1 MTVQTVTLDLPQDIY
16 ARLQQMARATQQS
29 LEDVVVYTIRGNLPP
44 VMNDLPPELQGEL
57 VSLQNQSDRALLTLA
72 QESVPSE
79 QWRRHEYLL
88 SRNQDGSLTAAERA
102 ELTRLR
108 TTVDRLVLRRSYA
121 LALLKWRGYTISESL
136 MFDASPA

>member
-44 VMNDLPPELQGEL
+44 IVNDLPPEMQGEL
-57 VSLQNQSDRALLTLA
+57 VSLQSSSDQALLTVA

-88 SRNQDGSLTAAERA
+88 SKNQDGSLTKAERA

-108 TTVDRLVLRRSYA
+108 MAADRLVLRRSYA
-121 LALLKWRGYTISESL
+121 LALIKWRGYTLSGNLPGS
-136 MFDASPA
+136 

>member
-44 VMNDLPPELQGEL
+44 IVNDLPPEMQEEL
-57 VSLQNQSDRALLTLA
+57 VSLQSSSDQALLTVA

-79 QWRRHEYLL
+79 QWRRHEHLL
-88 SRNQDGSLTAAERA
+88 SKNQDGSLTESERA
-102 ELTRLR
+102 ELTQLR
-108 TTVDRLVLRRSYA
+108 TVTDRLVLRRSYA
-121 LALLKWRGYTISESL
+121 LALLKW
-136 MFDASPA
+136 